1 MTTSPDETVLKQC
14 AAVSIAPTAEDTSLL
29 QELSLHIGFSPVVEF
44 ARMTEVGDRLAF
56 YFVHNAMADPAKIR
70 LLKTMRA
77 QSEPR
82 HRYAPVICV
91 VPRGPRHQVVPL
103 VEMGFDEVLFFND
116 SLEAMQAKLAGQIN
130 RRLTYIQTEN
140 YLGPDRRRIE
150 TVKRDDPR
158 RKYGGSEYRRF
169 HVLRNP
175 EHGIAVQEQ
184 V

>member
-1 MTTSPDETVLKQC
+1 MTLSPDATILQKC
-14 AAVSIAPTAEDTSLL
+14 AAISIAATADDATLML
-29 QELSLHIGFSPVVEF
+29 DLAQHIGFSPVVELGRV
-44 ARMTEVGDRLAF
+44 AEVGDQLAF
-56 YFVHNAMADPAKIR
+56 YMVHNGMADPAKLR

-82 HRYAPVICV
+82 RRYAPIICV

-116 SLEAMQAKLAGQIN
+116 SLELMQSKLAAQLN
-130 RRLTYIQTEN
+130 RRLTYVQTQS

-158 RKYGGSEYRRF
+158 RKYGGSNFRRF
-169 HVLRNP
+169 HVLRSP

-184 V
+184 P